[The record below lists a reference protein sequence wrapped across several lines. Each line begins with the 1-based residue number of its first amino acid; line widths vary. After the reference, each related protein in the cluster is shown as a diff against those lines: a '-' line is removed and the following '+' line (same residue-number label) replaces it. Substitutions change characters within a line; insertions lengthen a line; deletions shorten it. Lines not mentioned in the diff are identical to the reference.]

1 MRVKRHDRRAIT
13 RKHLDRKL
21 IFRLRIFAL
30 VFMIMFG
37 ILAYD
42 IFQNTISFVLAGG
55 GLLLGIV
62 IGFIAG
68 RMFVTKWHEQANKVV
83 AQIDEVGVGVLILY
97 VLFSVFRNR
106 IFGHW
111 LHGPTLTAFTFSI
124 IGGVM
129 LGRLLTT
136 IRSIKNILSERA
148 II

>member
-1 MRVKRHDRRAIT
+1 MRTKRYDRRAIA

-21 IFRLRIFAL
+21 IFRLRIFVL
-30 VFMIMFG
+30 IFMIMLG
-37 ILAYD
+37 ITAYD
-42 IFQNTISFVLAGG
+42 IFRQRIDFVLAGG
-55 GLLLGIV
+55 GLLLGTM
-62 IGFIAG
+62 IGFVAG
-68 RMFVTKWHEQANKVV
+68 RMFVTKWHEQANKMV
-83 AQIDEVGVGVLILY
+83 ARIDEVGVAVLILY

-111 LHGPTLTAFTFSI
+111 LHGPILTAFTFSV

-136 IRSIKNILSERA
+136 IRSIKNILSTRG